1 MFQLVNRLLKL
12 MDFKNKLPIILLSKG
27 GLGNQL
33 FVYAYAHE
41 LSIRTNRKVSIL
53 TNWHKGNPARPFGL
67 NKLSLYCGHRINLAE
82 NFLLYKI
89 FNSFSRIQSRL
100 GIRGSRIL
108 KSIGMFQEPIL
119 PTSQEMMSK
128 AIFVEGYFQ
137 NFENFRN
144 IEQIVIELKNF
155 IETIEIV
162 LPDDFSA
169 GHLRRG
175 DYIGE
180 VDNFGLLDP
189 KYYETLVG
197 GNGNILICTD
207 DRTLAMK
214 YWGSFPRLTVLGPD
228 ELTPWEVVAVLSKST
243 ELYIANSSLSWWAG
257 MVQMNKGGKTYIPQP
272 WFKTFNKNDRRMVAK
287 GMIPK
292 NAIWINRAEL

>member
-1 MFQLVNRLLKL
+1 MDLK
-12 MDFKNKLPIILLSKG
+12 KKLPIILLSKG

-53 TNWHKGNPARPFGL
+53 TNWHNRNPTRSFGL
-67 NKLSLYCGHRINLAE
+67 EKLSFYCGHRINFAE

-89 FNSFSRIQSRL
+89 FISISRIQSKL
-100 GIRGSRIL
+100 GIKGSRTL

-119 PTSQEMMSK
+119 PTSNEMMSK

-137 NFENFRN
+137 DFENFRN
-144 IEQIVIELKNF
+144 IEKTVVELKNF
-155 IETIEIV
+155 IETIEID
-162 LPDDFSA
+162 LPDNFSA

-175 DYIGE
+175 DYVGE
-180 VDNFGLLDP
+180 VDNFGLLDHE
-189 KYYETLVG
+189 YYESLVRG
-197 GNGNILICTD
+197 MGNILICTD

-214 YWGSFPRLTVLGPD
+214 YWGSLPNLTVLGPD
-228 ELTPWEVVAVLSKST
+228 ELTPWEVIAVLAKST
-243 ELYIANSSLSWWAG
+243 DLYIANSSLSWWAG
-257 MVQMNKGGKTYIPQP
+257 MIQLSKGGKTYIPQP
-272 WFKTFNKNDRRMVAK
+272 WFKSFDKNDRRMVAS

-292 NAIWINRAEL
+292 NAIWLNRADL